1 MQHETVI
8 VLDFGGQYNQ
18 LIARRVRENNVYCEI
33 YSYKTDLSVIKAKN
47 PKGIIFTGGPNS
59 VYLEDSPTIDPE
71 IFNWG
76 IPVLGICYG
85 SQLMMHLLGGHVCR
99 APEREYGKTE
109 VFVDNSSKMFE
120 DVQPSTICWMS
131 HNDAM
136 ALGAL
141 QSIEQ
146 AVRTVGKDIYL
157 VGVDALKEAVQNVVD
172 GKMTGTVLNDD
183 VGQATKAAEATQLFV
198 EGKDVEE
205 YYWVDYVKVT
215 TENAAQYL

>member
-1 MQHETVI
+1 
-8 VLDFGGQYNQ
+8 
-18 LIARRVRENNVYCEI
+18 
-33 YSYKTDLSVIKAKN
+33 
-47 PKGIIFTGGPNS
+47 
-59 VYLEDSPTIDPE
+59 
-71 IFNWG
+71 
-76 IPVLGICYG
+76 
-85 SQLMMHLLGGHVCR
+85 
-99 APEREYGKTE
+99 
-109 VFVDNSSKMFE
+109 MF
-120 DVQPSTICWMS
+120 CN
-131 HNDAM
+131 NDAM

-146 AVRTVGKDIYL
+146 AGRTVGKDIYL

-183 VGQATKAAEATQLFV
+183 VGQATAAAAAAKLFV